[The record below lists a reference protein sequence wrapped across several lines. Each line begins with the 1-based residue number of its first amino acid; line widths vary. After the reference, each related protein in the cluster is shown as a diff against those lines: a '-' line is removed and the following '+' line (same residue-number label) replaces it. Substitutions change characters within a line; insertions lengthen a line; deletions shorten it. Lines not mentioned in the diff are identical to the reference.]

1 MSKKAIEG
9 EKSKRKVVRTTIK
22 AKKEIKVKYEDDAC
36 VLDHALQHKMTK
48 LSICTILKKK
58 DVLKRV

>member
-1 MSKKAIEG
+1 MSRKAIEG
-9 EKSKRKVVRTTIK
+9 EKSKRKVKTTIK

-36 VLDHALQHKMTK
+36 VLDHALQYKMAK